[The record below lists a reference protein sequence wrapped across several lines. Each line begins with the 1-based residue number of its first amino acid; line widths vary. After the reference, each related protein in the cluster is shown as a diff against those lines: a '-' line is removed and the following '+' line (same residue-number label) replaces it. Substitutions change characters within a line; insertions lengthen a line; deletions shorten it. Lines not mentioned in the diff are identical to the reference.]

1 MENIDKKQ
9 HFLNSCGDDEVA
21 PVDDK
26 QLKPLESN
34 RVLKSFDSI
43 ESEHNEPQSSKSNQ
57 K

>member
-9 HFLNSCGDDEVA
+9 HFLNSSGDDEVA
-21 PVDDK
+21 PVEDK

-43 ESEHNEPQSSKSNQ
+43 ESQNNEPESSKSNQ